1 MSIDARRRQRGVTLI
16 ELILFMVIIGV
27 ALTAILGVMSMTT
40 KNSADPVRRKQ
51 ALILAEGLL
60 EEVEQAKFSF
70 CDPADPGPDPDKTG
84 PFTKSSQCTKVP
96 ETWGQTGNEPVNS
109 RPYDNINDYVDAG
122 GVRKAAF
129 DIGGQLSDANGNA
142 LNLAGYSAFL
152 TIRPAALGPVG
163 SVVGVDN
170 PGAGVSTT
178 STADNEML
186 RITVRIEYDGQA
198 LELDGYRARYAPND
212 L

>member
-16 ELILFMVIIGV
+16 ELIMFIVIIGV
-27 ALTAILGVMSMTT
+27 ALTAILGVVSMTT

-70 CDPADPGPDPDKTG
+70 CDPADNDTDAGNPDVVN
-84 PFTKSSQCTKVP
+84 KSSLCAIP
-96 ETWGQTGNEPVNS
+96 ETWGQTGKEAVNS
-109 RPYDNINDYVDAG
+109 RPFDNINDYVDAG

-142 LNLAGYSAFL
+142 LNLAGYSALL
-152 TIRPAALGPVG
+152 TIQPAALGPAG

-170 PGAGVSTT
+170 PGAGVSTK

-198 LELDGYRARYAPND
+198 LELDGYRARYAPNE

>member
-1 MSIDARRRQRGVTLI
+1 MSIELRRRQRGVTLI

-70 CDPADPGPDPDKTG
+70 CDPADPGPDLDKRG
-84 PFTKSSQCTKVP
+84 PFTKSSECTNP
-96 ETWGQTGNEPVNS
+96 ETWGQTGKEAVNS
-109 RPYDNINDYVDAG
+109 RPYDNINDYVDAS

-129 DIGGQLSDANGNA
+129 DIGGQLSHANGNA
-142 LNLAGYSAFL
+142 LNLAGYSALL
-152 TIRPAALGPVG
+152 TIRPAALGPTG

-178 STADNEML
+178 STADNELL

>member
-1 MSIDARRRQRGVTLI
+1 MSIDPRRRQRGVTLV
-16 ELILFMVIIGV
+16 ELIIFIVIIGV

-70 CDPADPGPDPDKTG
+70 CDPADTGDNASDPDKVA
-84 PFTKSSQCTKVP
+84 KSSDCAIA
-96 ETWGQTGNEPVNS
+96 EAWGQKGGEPVNT
-109 RPYDNINDYVDAG
+109 RPFDNINDYVDRAG
-122 GVRKAAF
+122 EFTAAF
-129 DIGGQLSDANGNA
+129 DVQGTLRDANGNA
-142 LNLAGYSAFL
+142 LDLAGYTARL
-152 TIRPAALGPVG
+152 KIQPAALGPAATA
-163 SVVGVDN
+163 VGVDG
-170 PGAGVSTT
+170 PSAGVSTA
-178 STADNEML
+178 STADNELL